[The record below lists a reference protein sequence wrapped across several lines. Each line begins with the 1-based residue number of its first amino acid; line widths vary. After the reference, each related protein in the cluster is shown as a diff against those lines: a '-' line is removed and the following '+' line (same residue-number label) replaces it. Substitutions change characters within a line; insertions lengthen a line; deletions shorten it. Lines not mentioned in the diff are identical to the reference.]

1 MSLREIAKRAGVS
14 RSTVSL
20 ALQNSPRL
28 AEGTKRRVQRIA
40 RALGYRPNP
49 KLVAAMAQLR
59 ASRVRGA
66 EACFGIVSFYDTPRP
81 WEKLPHLPRIYRA
94 MTERAEVLGYR
105 LEPIWLRAPGMT
117 FRRARTILK
126 ARGIQGLICFGSPD
140 VEQKFPA
147 ELNEFAIVTLG
158 QSIRTPLHRVTS
170 HFFRDTWRTLERVHA
185 LGYRRP
191 GLVLGHYDDARSGH
205 ACASAYFGWC
215 EQQLGS
221 AAAMRILK
229 VDRVGVG
236 PLRAWLKAQR
246 PDVLVFVHLTDA
258 IAELRAALRAAEI
271 RVPEALGVAVVSQ
284 IIEHTEFSGM
294 QQNQQLMGAWAV
306 ELLAARIMNL
316 DLGIPTHPRIELVE
330 SEWIDGRS
338 LRTGSLSPAG
348 EK

>member
-28 AEGTKRRVQRIA
+28 AEATKRRVQA
-40 RALGYRPNP
+40 VAKAAGYRPNP
-49 KLVAAMAQLR
+49 KVVAAMAQLR
-59 ASRVRGA
+59 ASRIRGS
-66 EACFGIVSFYDTPRP
+66 EACFGVVSFYDTPHP

-94 MTERAEVLGYR
+94 MNQRADELGYR

-117 FRRARTILK
+117 YRRVRAILK
-126 ARGIQGLICFGSPD
+126 ARGIQGLLCFGSPEVD
-140 VEQKFPA
+140 QEFPA
-147 ELNEFAIVTLG
+147 ELDEFAIVTLG
-158 QSIRTPLHRVTS
+158 QSIRTQLHRVTS
-170 HFFRDTWRTLERVHA
+170 HFFRDTWRTLERVYA

-191 GLVLGHYDDARSGH
+191 GLMLGHYDDTRSGH
-205 ACASAYFGWC
+205 ACASAYLGWC

-229 VDRVGVG
+229 VDRVGAV
-236 PLRAWLKAQR
+236 PLRAWLSEQQ

-258 IAELRAALRAAEI
+258 IAELQSALRANRI
-271 RVPEALGVAVVSQ
+271 RVPRELGVAVVSQ
-284 IIEHTEFSGM
+284 VIEHTEFSGM

-306 ELLAARIMNL
+306 ELLAARIMHL

-338 LRTGSLSPAG
+338 LRAG
-348 EK
+348 